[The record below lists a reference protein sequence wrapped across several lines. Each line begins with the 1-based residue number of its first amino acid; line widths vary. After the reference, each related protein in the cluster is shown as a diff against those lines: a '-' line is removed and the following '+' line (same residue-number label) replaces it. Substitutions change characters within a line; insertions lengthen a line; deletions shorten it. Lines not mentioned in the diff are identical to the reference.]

1 MNFEISAT
9 QKQIDNGYMEIGK
22 QVFSQEKDNP
32 DSPVA
37 ERCRNII
44 EEQQAISDLDAKI
57 QQIKTDV
64 QTNATSSAAPLK
76 KVCINCG
83 TEVVG
88 GSKFCPSCGTPMNLL
103 KTLNFRLM
111 LLTYILS
118 TMSFQLYYCPAW
130 RWMWKSNDKMSK
142 ALYGMNLAPD

>member
-1 MNFEISAT
+1 LNFEISAT

-76 KVCINCG
+76 KFCINC
-83 TEVVG
+83 
-88 GSKFCPSCGTPMNLL
+88 
-103 KTLNFRLM
+103 
-111 LLTYILS
+111 
-118 TMSFQLYYCPAW
+118 
-130 RWMWKSNDKMSK
+130 
-142 ALYGMNLAPD
+142 